1 MLANGSLTTN
11 TGGEGDIRQRL
22 IEADLVEG
30 IVAMPNQLFYNVSIP
45 VCVWF
50 FNRKKKNPG
59 KVLFVDAREMGMM
72 VDRTHRELSDDQCRY
87 DFIKKEDKPWANL
100 PAEECDVQRI
110 SAAFRSYEENKL
122 EDIKGFCSVRNIDEI
137 KEQDWML
144 SPGRYVGVA
153 DSKQDDSLFE
163 EKMTSLVSELK
174 LLFDQSN
181 ELGEKIQNGLKEI
194 GFE

>member
-1 MLANGSLTTN
+1 
-11 TGGEGDIRQRL
+11 
-22 IEADLVEG
+22 
-30 IVAMPNQLFYNVSIP
+30 
-45 VCVWF
+45 
-50 FNRKKKNPG
+50 
-59 KVLFVDAREMGMM
+59 M
-72 VDRTHRELSDDQCRY
+72 V
-87 DFIKKEDKPWANL
+87 
-100 PAEECDVQRI
+100 
-110 SAAFRSYEENKL
+110 
-122 EDIKGFCSVRNIDEI
+122 FCSVRNIDEI